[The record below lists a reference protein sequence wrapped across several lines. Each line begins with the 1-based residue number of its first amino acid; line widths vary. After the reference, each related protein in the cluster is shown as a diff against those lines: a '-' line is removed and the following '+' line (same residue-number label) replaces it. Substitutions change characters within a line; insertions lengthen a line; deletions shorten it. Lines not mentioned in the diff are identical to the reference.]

1 MLNAWQHDL
10 TENSNKGYIK
20 EEWKMATITFDGTT
34 YQVRVGHELSS
45 GGGGPKSRGFLAC
58 FGADGHQL
66 VTG

>member
-1 MLNAWQHDL
+1 
-10 TENSNKGYIK
+10 
-20 EEWKMATITFDGTT
+20 MATITFDGTT